1 MKRIIFQVLA
11 ALLMSACS
19 EEKSEQKGGETSA
32 PKAITNRISLPSSV
46 RTNLGI
52 TFAKAERRSVASIL
66 RVPGQFELLPTARR
80 EYRVNLMGHVELLV
94 QQFQEVESGQ
104 PLYRVNSPAWH
115 RMRLALEEAHA
126 AIERTEAEY
135 QVAKEKLRDVER
147 RVSSLEKRISSLTT
161 LKVRRA
167 DLEADLSA
175 LKSSLPTLRAE
186 VEARDTD
193 HHEALHH
200 LPIQEAEAA
209 SALRMTRDEL
219 RERIPHGGETQPR
232 WRTLNEIVVKAVD
245 SGRVEAL
252 HVANGSYAEE
262 NTLVV
267 TTVQPRSVRFHASAL
282 QGDLGRLREGLPA
295 RIVPPQGG
303 SFSHDEKLEGALTIG
318 LGGDSSRRTVDLY
331 VVPTSHSWWSR
342 AGVSAFLEISMM
354 QGDEEVAI
362 PKGAVI
368 QDGLLSYFF
377 RRDPQDPDK
386 VIKVEADLGISDERW
401 VEVLS
406 GIAEGDEVV
415 FEGVYEL
422 KLSSGGQSPKGGH
435 FHADGTW
442 HADGEPEPK

>member
-1 MKRIIFQVLA
+1 MKRIIFQILGV
-11 ALLMSACS
+11 LLMSACS
-19 EEKSEQKGGETSA
+19 QEGGEQKGVEANA
-32 PKAITNRISLPSSV
+32 PKTVTNRIALPPSV

-52 TFAKAERRSVASIL
+52 TFAKAERRSVSSIL
-66 RVPGQFELLPTARR
+66 RVPGEFELLPTARR
-80 EYRVNLMGHVELLV
+80 EYRVNLAGHIEVLV
-94 QQFQEVESGQ
+94 QQFQEVEAGQ
-104 PLYRVNSPAWH
+104 PLYRINSPAWH

-135 QVAKEKLRDVER
+135 RVAKERLSDAER
-147 RVSSLEKRISSLTT
+147 RTSSLEKRISSLMT

-167 DLEADLSA
+167 DLEADLNT

-200 LPIQEAEAA
+200 LPIQESEAA

-219 RERIPHGGETQPR
+219 TEKVPHGRGSQPR
-232 WRTLNEIVVKAVD
+232 WRTLNEVVVKAVD
-245 SGRVEAL
+245 SGRIEAL

-267 TTVQPRSVRFHASAL
+267 TTVQPKAVRFHGTAL
-282 QGDLGRLREGLPA
+282 QSDLGRLREGLPA
-295 RIVPPQGG
+295 RIVPPEGG
-303 SFSHDEKLEGALTIG
+303 SFGHDEKLEGVLTIG
-318 LGGDSSRRTVDLY
+318 LGGDSSRRTIDLY
-331 VVPTSHSWWSR
+331 VVPTSQSFWSR
-342 AGVSAFLEISMM
+342 AGVSAFLEIAMK

-362 PKGAVI
+362 PKAAVI
-368 QDGLLSYFF
+368 QDGLISYFF
-377 RRDPQDPDK
+377 RRDPHDPDK
-386 VIKVEADLGISDERW
+386 VIKVEADLGISDGRW

-406 GIAEGDEVV
+406 GVAEADEVV
-415 FEGVYEL
+415 LEGVYEL